1 MDGLSIVALVLGVTG
16 VIVGGLAWRQARA
29 ATAQAATASRLA
41 QEGIR
46 AVADAD
52 PSATDATAARTARGQ
67 PRPPSPH
74 DAVAS
79 APAAPATPR
88 AERVATLVVR
98 AGSTPGQDLPT
109 NQGSGSG
116 LLGLFLI
123 NDGPAVAHDLRLSA
137 HFPNGTVRT
146 SAIQQ
151 ALSAHKELT
160 LFAQVVPEDFGS
172 TTRVEVLYRVAYRD
186 GNGAHDLVQRVHVE
200 GGWTGPWKTY
210 LEEDGR
216 DARGLPR

>member
-1 MDGLSIVALVLGVTG
+1 VDGLSIVALVLGVTG

-29 ATAQAATASRLA
+29 ATAQAAASRLA

-46 AVADAD
+46 SVADAG
-52 PSATDATAARTARGQ
+52 PSAKDATAARNARGQ
-67 PRPPSPH
+67 PRPPVSH

-79 APAAPATPR
+79 APAAPR
-88 AERVATLVVR
+88 AEGAATLVVR

-116 LLGLFLI
+116 LLGLFLV

-151 ALSAHKELT
+151 ALSAHKEVT

-200 GGWTGPWKTY
+200 GGWAGPWKTF